1 MLKSE
6 SMLPETET
14 ETTRKTTVLQS
25 SLLVE
30 LGHACKQAAV
40 EVLLLG
46 VVVLVTAI
54 CMSLSTTSVV

>member
-6 SMLPETET
+6 SMQRET
-14 ETTRKTTVLQS
+14 ETTRKTTVRQS

-30 LGHACKQAAV
+30 LGHACAQAGV

-46 VVVLVTAI
+46 VAVLLAAI
-54 CMSLSTTSVV
+54 FTSLSTTSVV